1 MIGQS
6 DRVGGSRKHPK
17 KRATLEDVAR
27 VAGVGPMTVSRT
39 INGHPYVSEATAK
52 KVRAAIRKLDYR
64 PNHAARM
71 LTGQLSRSIGLIVP
85 DIADTFFSVV
95 IHAVQETARERGYL
109 VWLAASD
116 GDPTLEAAQVEM
128 MMHQPVDGI
137 LLVPVVAQENYL
149 KTLAAGPLPIVT
161 IDRPIEIAT
170 TDSVGV
176 ENKAGA
182 IMAVEHLVQH
192 GYKRIT
198 CLVANSHL
206 RTMKERIAGYRESM
220 QRAKLPR
227 EKEIPLSS
235 QASAKAAL
243 SQLFSSR
250 NRPEALFTAN
260 NASTIWVLEALKE
273 MKIEMGKD
281 IALVGFD
288 DVDFYTLTTPP
299 ITTIRQPAAEL
310 GNISARLLLQR
321 INGEFNGPC
330 LRTVLP
336 VTLILRESC
345 GCKRD
350 PMYVSATRS
359 TGDPQRLARAAT
371 RFPTPM
377 V

>member
-6 DRVGGSRKHPK
+6 DSVKWPRKSPPE
-17 KRATLEDVAR
+17 KRATLEDVANA
-27 VAGVGPMTVSRT
+27 AGVGPMTVSRT
-39 INGHPYVSEATAK
+39 INGHPYVSEKTAR

-85 DIADTFFSVV
+85 DIADSFFSVV
-95 IHAVQETARERGYL
+95 IHAVQQTARESGYL

-116 GDPTLEAAQVEM
+116 GDPSLEAAQVEM
-128 MMHQPVDGI
+128 MTHQPVDGI
-137 LLVPVVAQENYL
+137 LLVPVDARNKYL
-149 KTLAAGPLPIVT
+149 KPLAKGPLPIVT
-161 IDRPIEIAT
+161 LDRPIEVAT

-176 ENKAGA
+176 ENRAGA
-182 IMAVEHLVQH
+182 MLAVDHLIQH
-192 GYKRIT
+192 GHKRIT

-206 RTMKERIAGYRESM
+206 LTMKQRIDGYRESM
-220 QRAKLPR
+220 HRAKLPHQ
-227 EKEIPLSS
+227 KEASLSS
-235 QASAKAAL
+235 QASAKEAL
-243 SQLFSSR
+243 SELFSSR

-260 NASTIWVLEALKE
+260 NASTIWVIEALKE
-273 MKIEMGKD
+273 MNIEIGKD

-288 DVDFYTLTTPP
+288 DVDFYTLMTPP

-321 INGEFNGPC
+321 INHEFNGPC

-345 GCKRD
+345 GCKRKL
-350 PMYVSATRS
+350 
-359 TGDPQRLARAAT
+359 Q
-371 RFPTPM
+371 
-377 V
+377 

>member
-1 MIGQS
+1 
-6 DRVGGSRKHPK
+6 
-17 KRATLEDVAR
+17 
-27 VAGVGPMTVSRT
+27 MTVSRT

-182 IMAVEHLVQH
+182 MMAVEHLIQH
-192 GYKRIT
+192 GHKRI
-198 CLVANSHL
+198 
-206 RTMKERIAGYRESM
+206 I
-220 QRAKLPR
+220 
-227 EKEIPLSS
+227 
-235 QASAKAAL
+235 AL
-243 SQLFSSR
+243 SL
-250 NRPEALFTAN
+250 
-260 NASTIWVLEALKE
+260 IH
-273 MKIEMGKD
+273 
-281 IALVGFD
+281 
-288 DVDFYTLTTPP
+288 
-299 ITTIRQPAAEL
+299 
-310 GNISARLLLQR
+310 ISGR
-321 INGEFNGPC
+321 
-330 LRTVLP
+330 
-336 VTLILRESC
+336 
-345 GCKRD
+345 
-350 PMYVSATRS
+350 
-359 TGDPQRLARAAT
+359 
-371 RFPTPM
+371 
-377 V
+377 